1 MKKTK
6 SILFSSIEII
16 FQVYQNNYYTK
27 NIIFLL
33 CSLFFM
39 IKNFNKEKYGHNP
52 QKKKKIADTRILLK
66 IK

>member
-6 SILFSSIEII
+6 LILFNLIEII
-16 FQVYQNNYYTK
+16 FQVYQNNYTK